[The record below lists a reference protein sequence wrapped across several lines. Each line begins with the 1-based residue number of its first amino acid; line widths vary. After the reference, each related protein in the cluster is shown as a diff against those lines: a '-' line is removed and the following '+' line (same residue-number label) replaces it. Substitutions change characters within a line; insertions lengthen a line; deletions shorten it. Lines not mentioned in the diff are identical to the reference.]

1 MVVPFQC
8 TGMLLV
14 DKCILFR
21 LTEALFRS
29 VRLLDWICRAV
40 SDLFMFL
47 SLLLSGCVAEEDV
60 ETCMFSLPVL
70 SIILDIFSLVLLTT
84 AMVQQGIY
92 VQNNNNNQ

>member
-1 MVVPFQC
+1 
-8 TGMLLV
+8 
-14 DKCILFR
+14 
-21 LTEALFRS
+21 
-29 VRLLDWICRAV
+29 
-40 SDLFMFL
+40 MFL